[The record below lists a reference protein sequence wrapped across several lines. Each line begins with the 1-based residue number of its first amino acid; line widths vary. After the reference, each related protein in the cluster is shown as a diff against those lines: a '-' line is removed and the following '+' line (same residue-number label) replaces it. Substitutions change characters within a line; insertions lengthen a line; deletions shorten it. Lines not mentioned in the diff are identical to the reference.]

1 MIKVCS
7 EFETK
12 VDVLYNRRNEIVITV
27 VSFCKPKEDSL
38 RNFSFRTWYFAKF
51 RNEFSEWTSA
61 QLYNQIFR
69 FDEIV
74 YVNTLC
80 SCHWRVGNIKKS

>member
-12 VDVLYNRRNEIVITV
+12 VDASYNRRSEIVITV

-38 RNFSFRTWYFAKF
+38 RNSSFRTCYFATFGNK
-51 RNEFSEWTSA
+51 FSEWTPA

-74 YVNTLC
+74 YV
-80 SCHWRVGNIKKS
+80 